1 MTRSQWREQEGR
13 VFQPEGTKGAKVLY
27 VRSRNAREARTQR
40 MQNIRKCKE
49 YSTAMRP
56 FGGTCV
62 GRSGRQVLQYSNSS
76 LWVLMLILWSP
87 DAKS

>member
-40 MQNIRKCKE
+40 MR
-49 YSTAMRP
+49 
-56 FGGTCV
+56 
-62 GRSGRQVLQYSNSS
+62 GRVQEMWLPIQAEGDLLGKGQ
-76 LWVLMLILWSP
+76 
-87 DAKS
+87 